1 MLNRLEERFEMAYD
15 SAFKT
20 VTFTCL
26 LPNLNDLQYS
36 NQDLFNQS
44 DYDDIINNIL
54 TEWQDKKFLNYL
66 IDANTNKNFY
76 NIMLKQKDKGRIKD
90 IKVMNEGKRKRM
102 TCWYRPP
109 EWFKHLVK
117 DDKQIILGR

>member
-1 MLNRLEERFEMAYD
+1 MFNRLEEGFEMAYD
-15 SAFKT
+15 PAFKT

-44 DYDDIINNIL
+44 DYDDIISNIL

-66 IDANTNKNFY
+66 IDANTNNNFY

-90 IKVMNEGKRKRM
+90 IKVINSGKRKRM

-109 EWFKHLVK
+109 EWFKQLVK